1 MYTKMQAVC
10 GTSSV
15 LSPLPHAMSLLLI
28 FTFSVGGKYFSLLKS
43 TTTSIVFENVN
54 VIEAQK
60 MVTVAVY
67 GCQLHLII
75 SLSRYLQNCNI
86 FIGRLYLC
94 LFNW

>member
-28 FTFSVGGKYFSLLKS
+28 FTF
-43 TTTSIVFENVN
+43 SIVFENVN